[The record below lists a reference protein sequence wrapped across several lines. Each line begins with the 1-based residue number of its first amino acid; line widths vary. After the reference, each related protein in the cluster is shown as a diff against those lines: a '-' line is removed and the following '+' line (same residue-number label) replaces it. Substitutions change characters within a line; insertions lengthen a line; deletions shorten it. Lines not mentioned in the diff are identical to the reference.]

1 MMKPHV
7 VIWMTHQKVRIRAAR
22 SASRG
27 LSDTRSPIVLH
38 HILHNLDFNFL
49 SLTLCYRKLYLSAQ
63 PSLSI
68 LSSRITQVLILVER

>member
-7 VIWMTHQKVRIRAAR
+7 VIWMTHQKVRIRVAR

-38 HILHNLDFNFL
+38 HILHNLDFKAFNSYFNEINL
-49 SLTLCYRKLYLSAQ
+49 QRLEGHLTKLH
-63 PSLSI
+63 
-68 LSSRITQVLILVER
+68 SRLRCVTSRDE